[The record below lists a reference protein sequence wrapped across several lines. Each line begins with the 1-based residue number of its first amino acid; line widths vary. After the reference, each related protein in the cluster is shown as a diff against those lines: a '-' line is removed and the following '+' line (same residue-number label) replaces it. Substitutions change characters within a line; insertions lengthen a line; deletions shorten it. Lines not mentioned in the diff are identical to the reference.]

1 MNEQQIAAE
10 LASRIP
16 RETATVAAPAAPAA
30 PERRPEPG
38 DEGYVFQ
45 NPLDEVSMYRIYDY
59 FQVPMA
65 QRQDARTVSMIDKLV
80 EWAHQNGAVE
90 YYDVIKSIREAQAI
104 TRDTS
109 LKKAYEFAK
118 LDIQSRKL
126 HKEMSALYG

>member
-16 RETATVAAPAAPAA
+16 RETATVAAPAA

-59 FQVPMA
+59 FEVPMA
-65 QRQDARTVSMIDKLV
+65 QRQDARTVSMIQKLV
-80 EWAHQNGAVE
+80 EWAVQSGATE
-90 YYDVIKSIREAQAI
+90 YYDVIKTIREAQRV
-104 TRDTS
+104 TGTNS
-109 LKKAYEFAK
+109 LTKAYQFAR
-118 LDIQSRKL
+118 LDIQSRML